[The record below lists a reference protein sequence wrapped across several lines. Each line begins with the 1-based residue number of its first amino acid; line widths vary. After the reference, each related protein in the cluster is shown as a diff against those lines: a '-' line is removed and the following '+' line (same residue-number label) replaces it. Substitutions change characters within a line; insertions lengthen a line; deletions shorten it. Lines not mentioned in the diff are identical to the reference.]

1 MVRLAMFTLLNTAV
15 LGTVSYAQYNLVD
28 LDGVMQK
35 SAQTTRAPGVIGRGV
50 RGTRMGRS
58 GSRSRHK

>member
-1 MVRLAMFTLLNTAV
+1 MIRLAMFTLFNTAV
-15 LGTVSYAQYNLVD
+15 VGSVGYAQYNLVD
-28 LDGVMQK
+28 LDGVMQR
-35 SAQTTRAPGVIGRGV
+35 AAHTTRAPGAIGRGV